1 MNIRFFYFLLFSLF
15 LLNLT
20 SCQKQIV
27 KDDEEVWK
35 TVERRTRTWKERDK
49 NDQLEIYHSEFRRW
63 AGETLHNKETFL
75 NNWDLIDTRINDMQI
90 ERIELQFFNNDNL
103 NIAHYRIT
111 EKLEWIGKDFQEDD
125 FKISTG

>member
-1 MNIRFFYFLLFSLF
+1 MMKRYGKLLR
-15 LLNLT
+15 
-20 SCQKQIV
+20 
-27 KDDEEVWK
+27 DEREHG
-35 TVERRTRTWKERDK
+35 K